1 MTTPEPQPSDREP
14 AEPAQSTEPA
24 ESAAPSEPSEP
35 SAASESPATSEP
47 GDSPAAAAAAEAAEA
62 SAGLAASEPK
72 AEAAEAS
79 AGLAASEPKYADRV
93 YRSTSGFVGGALILA
108 LACWLGVDAV
118 VVGEGNTPWL
128 ALAALLFLVPLVA
141 AYTLVPAVY
150 ANEDRLRVRNPFRTI
165 TLPWGRVVSLRSGY
179 TNEVISDAG
188 AKYQLWAL
196 PVSLRAR
203 KRASRRDLRATGG
216 RALGAEAS
224 LGGGANGAPRRGGSA
239 SDASDRP
246 GGGER
251 APTDRSMDELRELHE
266 SRGAEASAQGEV
278 SVRWSYEIIAPSLA
292 GAVLLAVLLGLG

>member
-24 ESAAPSEPSEP
+24 DSAASSEPSEP

-47 GDSPAAAAAAEAAEA
+47 ADSPAAA
-62 SAGLAASEPK
+62 SAASEGS
-72 AEAAEAS
+72 AAAP
-79 AGLAASEPKYADRV
+79 AGPAASGPKYADRI

-108 LACWLGVDAV
+108 LACWLGIDAV
-118 VVGEGNTPWL
+118 AVGEGNTPWL

-179 TNEVISDAG
+179 TNEVFSDDG
-188 AKYQLWAL
+188 GKYQLWAL

-203 KRASRRDLRATGG
+203 KRATRRDPRVTGDRAPGT
-216 RALGAEAS
+216 EAS
-224 LGGGANGAPRRGGSA
+224 RRGGVAPGAPDRSA
-239 SDASDRP
+239 GVD
-246 GGGER
+246 R
-251 APTDRSMDELRELHE
+251 APTDRSMDELRELHKN
-266 SRGAEASAQGEV
+266 RGGEASAQGEV
-278 SVRWSYEIIAPSLA
+278 SVRWSYEIIAPSLT

>member
-24 ESAAPSEPSEP
+24 ESAGSATSSEPSES
-35 SAASESPATSEP
+35 SAASESPEASEP
-47 GDSPAAAAAAEAAEA
+47 ADSPAAA
-62 SAGLAASEPK
+62 SAASEGP
-72 AEAAEAS
+72 AAA
-79 AGLAASEPKYADRV
+79 EPKYADRV
-93 YRSTSGFVGGALILA
+93 YRSTSGLVGGVLILG

-118 VVGEGNTPWL
+118 VVGEGDTPWL

-179 TNEVISDAG
+179 TNEVFSEEGD
-188 AKYQLWAL
+188 KYQLWAL

-203 KRASRRDLRATGG
+203 KKASRRDQRAMGD

-224 LGGGANGAPRRGGSA
+224 LGGGTARRGSSA
-239 SDASDRP
+239 AGVSDRP
-246 GGGER
+246 AER
-251 APTDRSMDELRELHE
+251 AQTDRSMDELRELHE
-266 SRGAEASAQGEV
+266 SRGSEASAQGEV
-278 SVRWSYEIIAPSLA
+278 SVRWAYEIIAPSVA
-292 GAVLLAVLLGLG
+292 GAVLLAVLLGFG

>member
-24 ESAAPSEPSEP
+24 DSAEPSASSEPSEP
-35 SAASESPATSEP
+35 SAASDSPATSEP
-47 GDSPAAAAAAEAAEA
+47 ADSPAAASAASAASEGSAAA
-62 SAGLAASEPK
+62 SAGPAAS
-72 AEAAEAS
+72 
-79 AGLAASEPKYADRV
+79 GPKYADRI

-108 LACWLGVDAV
+108 LACWLGIDAV
-118 VVGEGNTPWL
+118 AVGEGNTPWL

-179 TNEVISDAG
+179 TNEVFSDNG
-188 AKYQLWAL
+188 DKYQLWAL

-203 KRASRRDLRATGG
+203 KRATRRDPRVTGG
-216 RALGAEAS
+216 RTPGTEAS
-224 LGGGANGAPRRGGSA
+224 RRGVVAPGAPDRSA
-239 SDASDRP
+239 GVD
-246 GGGER
+246 R
-251 APTDRSMDELRELHE
+251 APTDRSMDELRELHKN
-266 SRGAEASAQGEV
+266 RGGEASAQGEV